1 MRNLLSFRL
10 RSLKLFFLLS
20 YYKLACF
27 CHYYDRIIMM
37 VLHPRT
43 LAAHCI
49 VWGIGLRRRVNVILV
64 IF

>member
-1 MRNLLSFRL
+1 MRDLLSFRL

-20 YYKLACF
+20 YKLTSI

-37 VLHPRT
+37 VLLTRT
-43 LAAHCI
+43 LTAHCI
-49 VWGIGLRRRVNVILV
+49 VWGIGLRRRVNVILI

>member
-1 MRNLLSFRL
+1 MRDLLSFRL

-20 YYKLACF
+20 HKLASF
-27 CHYYDRIIMM
+27 CDNYDRIIMM
-37 VLHPRT
+37 VLLTRT

-49 VWGIGLRRRVNVILV
+49 VWGIGLRRRVNVILI

>member
-20 YYKLACF
+20 HKLASF
-27 CHYYDRIIMM
+27 SHYYDRIIMM

-49 VWGIGLRRRVNVILV
+49 VWGIGLRRRVNVILI

>member
-20 YYKLACF
+20 HKLASF
-27 CHYYDRIIMM
+27 CDYYDRIIMM
-37 VLHPRT
+37 VLLTRT
-43 LAAHCI
+43 LTYCI
-49 VWGIGLRRRVNVILV
+49 VWGIGLRGRVNVILI

>member
-1 MRNLLSFRL
+1 MRNLLSFRF

-20 YYKLACF
+20 YKLASF
-27 CHYYDRIIMM
+27 CDYYDRIIIM

-49 VWGIGLRRRVNVILV
+49 VWGIGLRRRVYVILI

>member
-20 YYKLACF
+20 NKLASICD
-27 CHYYDRIIMM
+27 YYDRIIMM
-37 VLHPRT
+37 VLLTRT
-43 LAAHCI
+43 LAAYCI
-49 VWGIGLRRRVNVILV
+49 VWGIGLRRRVYVILI